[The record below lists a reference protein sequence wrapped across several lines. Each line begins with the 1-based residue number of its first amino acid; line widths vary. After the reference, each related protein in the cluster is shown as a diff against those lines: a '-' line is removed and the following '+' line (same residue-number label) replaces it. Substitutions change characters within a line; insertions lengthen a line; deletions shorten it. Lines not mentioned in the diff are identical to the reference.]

1 MLASDDFSEVL
12 LAAQRGDE
20 QGFARLY
27 DEFNSALVRYFAAR
41 LPQEAEDLA
50 ADTWLQ
56 LARSLGRFEG
66 DERGFRSFLFT
77 IAHRRLVDHWR
88 HLRPSDPMDPVDL
101 AERGERFAPAMV
113 EHAEPGSLVTE
124 AISAREAVEWI
135 GSVLNR
141 DQADVVLLR
150 LLAGLDVEEVAVIL
164 DKRPG
169 TVRVLQHRAL
179 KKLARELSLEA
190 VTR

>member
-1 MLASDDFSEVL
+1 MLAGDNFSEVL

-50 ADTWLQ
+50 SDTWLQ

-77 IAHRRLVDHWR
+77 IAHRRLVDYWR
-88 HLRPSDPMDPVDL
+88 HQRPSDPMDPADL

-179 KKLARELSLEA
+179 RKLARELSLEA